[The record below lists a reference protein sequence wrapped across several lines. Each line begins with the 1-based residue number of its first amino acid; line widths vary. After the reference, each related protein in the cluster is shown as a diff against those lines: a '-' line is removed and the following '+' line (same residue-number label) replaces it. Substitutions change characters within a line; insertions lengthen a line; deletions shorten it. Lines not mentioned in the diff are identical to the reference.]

1 MNKWKRPLIFAAIMI
16 SIACIAGYFL
26 ALYELNMFAGPI
38 INEAIAELGSIELF
52 ILLVIGQYMMYAA
65 ICGFCGYL
73 LSEQLGLIRSFRLE
87 GQALRKSFLISSVGA
102 LIFSLDYWTFG
113 AIYPE
118 IQVADATGLTL
129 TSWIASILG
138 GGIIEELMMRFFLM
152 SLFAFLIWKIFF
164 RKEQAA
170 PTKALII
177 ANVVAALL
185 FAAGHIPAN
194 ALIFGELTPLI
205 LFRCFLFNGGAGLI
219 FGYLFRKY
227 GIQYAMLSHM
237 LFHVI
242 SKTVWTLFI

>member
-1 MNKWKRPLIFAAIMI
+1 MNELKRPLIFAAIMI
-16 SIACIAGYFL
+16 PIACIAGYFL
-26 ALYELNMFAGPI
+26 ALYEINMFSGALLD
-38 INEAIAELGSIELF
+38 EAIAELGSIELF
-52 ILLVIGQYMMYAA
+52 ILLVIGQYVMYAA

-73 LSEQLGLIRSFRLE
+73 LSDKLGLIRSFRLE
-87 GQALRKSFLISSVGA
+87 GNALKKSLLISSAAA
-102 LIFSLDYWTFG
+102 LLFSLDYWTFG

-118 IQVADATGLTL
+118 IQIADAAGLTL

-138 GGIIEELMMRFFLM
+138 GGIIEELMLRWFLM
-152 SLFAFLIWKIFF
+152 SLIAFLLWKIFF
-164 RKEQAA
+164 RKEQTA

-177 ANVVAALL
+177 ANIVAALL

-194 ALIFGELTPLI
+194 TLIFGELTPLI
-205 LFRCFLFNGGAGLI
+205 LIRCFLLNGGAGLI

-227 GIQYAMLSHM
+227 GIQYAILSHM

>member
-1 MNKWKRPLIFAAIMI
+1 
-16 SIACIAGYFL
+16 
-26 ALYELNMFAGPI
+26 
-38 INEAIAELGSIELF
+38 
-52 ILLVIGQYMMYAA
+52 MYAA

-73 LSEQLGLIRSFRLE
+73 LSDKLGLIRSFRLE
-87 GQALRKSFLISSVGA
+87 GNALKKSLLISSAAA
-102 LIFSLDYWTFG
+102 LLFSLDYWTFG

-118 IQVADATGLTL
+118 IQIADAAGLTL

-138 GGIIEELMMRFFLM
+138 GGIIEELMLRWFLM
-152 SLFAFLIWKIFF
+152 SLIAFLLWKIFF
-164 RKEQAA
+164 RKEQTA

-177 ANVVAALL
+177 ANIVAALL

-194 ALIFGELTPLI
+194 TLIFGELTPLI
-205 LFRCFLFNGGAGLI
+205 LIRCFLLNGGAGLI

-227 GIQYAMLSHM
+227 GIQYAILSHM